1 MQSRGALGPA
11 PWRAGGRPG
20 VPAASLCLPRH
31 PGHPVTFRELAT
43 YALGKG
49 GVARRSV
56 GPGVRRQR
64 WRPGLP
70 LEGPPGLCPARLLR
84 TPGPGPAAGRRSSP
98 ARRGLVTVRRRPAPP
113 SPHPQ
118 RRGRGRGRGRVAFAK
133 TPPAAEGSM
142 RGLVCVGG
150 GLAQAPGEG
159 SPPPIPPAS
168 PIEHGSLVATLLNC
182 KNAAWKGGSV
192 CRGECI

>member
-1 MQSRGALGPA
+1 M
-11 PWRAGGRPG
+11 AGWGRPG
-20 VPAASLCLPRH
+20 VPAASLSFPRR
-31 PGHPVTFRELAT
+31 PGHPVTVRELAT

-98 ARRGLVTVRRRPAPP
+98 ARRGLFTVRRRPAPP
-113 SPHPQ
+113 PAPPPSL
-118 RRGRGRGRGRVAFAK
+118 RGRGRGLCKAASSCGGLYEWGGGWACTGPGRGK
-133 TPPAAEGSM
+133 SPPA
-142 RGLVCVGG
+142 
-150 GLAQAPGEG
+150 
-159 SPPPIPPAS
+159 IPPVS
-168 PIEHGSLVATLLNC
+168 PFEHGSLVATLLIA
-182 KNAAWKGGSV
+182 KTRLGGEGV
-192 CRGECI
+192 CV